1 MVRCASK
8 TLKIFQR
15 FREFLQRIREFLR
28 GIFFRDL
35 GAEHE
40 FCVTK
45 RYTDSNESCADD
57 KSFVQRKIGKI
68 TRVCGAP
75 RAKLEKMLQ
84 PIRMLSTQI
93 LRKCTAERVIFLPSN
108 AHLTQP
114 VAADLF

>member
-1 MVRCASK
+1 MRD
-8 TLKIFQR
+8 
-15 FREFLQRIREFLR
+15 
-28 GIFFRDL
+28 FFRDL

-57 KSFVQRKIGKI
+57 KSFAQRKIGKI

-75 RAKLEKMLQ
+75 RAKIEKMLQ